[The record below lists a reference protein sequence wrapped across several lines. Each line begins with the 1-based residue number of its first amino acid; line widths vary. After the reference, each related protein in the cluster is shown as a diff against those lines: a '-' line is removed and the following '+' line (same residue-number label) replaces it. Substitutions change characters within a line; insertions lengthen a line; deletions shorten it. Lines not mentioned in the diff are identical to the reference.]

1 VRTEFAVFS
10 GICIGLGFLMFL
22 LLRGMGGRRQKKL
35 CLIECWSMLRVRE
48 KGLSGVDLV
57 ELHGSHLHSLDM

>member
-1 VRTEFAVFS
+1 
-10 GICIGLGFLMFL
+10 MFL

-35 CLIECWSMLRVRE
+35 CSIGCWSMLRVRE